1 MKVSKRHNK
10 DGTIREIGYFTD
22 SGREF
27 AHWYAALP
35 KEECILFNSRFLTGS
50 TKKPVVE
57 RFPED
62 YKDECQEV
70 LALHPNAEIS
80 EYLDI

>member
-35 KEECILFNSRFLTGS
+35 KEECILFNTRFLTGKS
-50 TKKPVVE
+50 SQPIKE
-57 RFPED
+57 RFPEG
-62 YKDECQEV
+62 YEDECNNV
-70 LALHPNAEIS
+70 LALHPNAIIS
-80 EYLDI
+80 EYMDV